1 MEDMSSPRKCLP
13 FTLACLGRGFRAK
26 DLSGRYLLSFWFIIS
41 KGAHDAN
48 RNEGGVC
55 VYHQTSLPFFVNAW
69 KESGLLVDGIRDD
82 AEGCNMLSYLRMEN
96 PKRGDITCDGES
108 SGF

>member
-1 MEDMSSPRKCLP
+1 MQRILVAVIFCP
-13 FTLACLGRGFRAK
+13 FG
-26 DLSGRYLLSFWFIIS
+26 LLSRRV
-41 KGAHDAN
+41 HDAN
-48 RNEGGVC
+48 HNEGGVC
-55 VYHQTSLPFFVNAW
+55 VYRQTSLPFFVKAW

-96 PKRGDITCDGES
+96 PKRGATTCDSES